1 MILFRTLLAQ
11 ALGLYATI
19 VFVSVILTWFP
30 AKGVVADIRTSLAL
44 ITEPFLSVFRRFVPP
59 IGGLDFS
66 PVIAIIVLQ
75 VLQRIVLTI

>member
-1 MILFRTLLAQ
+1 MALFRTLLAQ
-11 ALGLYATI
+11 ALSLYATI

-30 AKGVVADIRTSLAL
+30 TRGIVADIEASLAL
-44 ITEPFLSVFRRFVPP
+44 ITEPFLSLFRRFIPP
-59 IGGLDFS
+59 IGGMDFS